1 MAMIEFLPLAPA
13 CAAGLLLG
21 ASFFG
26 GLWWTVRRGVSAKRP
41 ALWFLGSVVLRMSIV
56 LVGFYLVSSG
66 DWKRLLACLLG
77 FVTARVL
84 VTSLASTSI
93 GHQDLPAKWK
103 AHAP

>member
-1 MAMIEFLPLAPA
+1 MIEFLPLAAA

-21 ASFFG
+21 AIFFG
-26 GLWWTVRRGVSAKRP
+26 GLWWTVHRGVSAKRP

-77 FVTARVL
+77 FVIARLL
-84 VTSLASTSI
+84 VTSLTRPSI
-93 GHQDLPAKWK
+93 GHQDLPAKWT

>member
-1 MAMIEFLPLAPA
+1 MIEFLPLAAA
-13 CAAGLLLG
+13 CAAGLVLG

-26 GLWWTVRRGVSAKRP
+26 GLWWTVRRGVSSAKRP
-41 ALWFLGSVVLRMSIV
+41 ALWFLGSVVLRTSIV

-77 FVTARVL
+77 FVIARFL
-84 VTSLASTSI
+84 ATTLASTSI
-93 GHQDLPAKWK
+93 GPSELPAART

>member
-1 MAMIEFLPLAPA
+1 MAMIEFLPLAAA

-77 FVTARVL
+77 FVIARFL
-84 VTSLASTSI
+84 VTSLASTPT
-93 GHQDLPAKWK
+93 GNQDPPARRT

>member
-1 MAMIEFLPLAPA
+1 MIEFLPLAAA

-21 ASFFG
+21 AIFFG
-26 GLWWTVRRGVSAKRP
+26 GLWWTVHRGVSAKRP
-41 ALWFLGSVVLRMSIV
+41 ALWFLGSVVLRTSIV

-77 FVTARVL
+77 FVIARFL
-84 VTSLASTSI
+84 ATSLASTAN
-93 GHQDLPAKWK
+93 GHQDLPAKWT